1 MYEPR
6 TYRNKVRSEGL
17 TSFRVVVLET
27 DLLISCDKDLSSEA
41 EACIRDLRSEL
52 EAYIEKHPEFK
63 GSLKPVAV
71 KADSPQIIKEMAASA
86 EMARVGP
93 MAAVAGAVAEAVG
106 KHLLKFSPEVIV
118 ENGGDIFISTKKDR
132 TIGIYAGKSKLS
144 GKVTLAIEAGDT
156 PCGICTSSATVGH
169 SLSFGKADAV
179 VVLSRSAALADAAAT
194 SICNKVADK
203 KSIDKAINS
212 GRAIKGVEGVLII
225 IDDALGAWGSI
236 KMVDNQ

>member
-6 TYRNKVRSEGL
+6 IYRNKVRSEGL
-17 TSFRVVVLET
+17 TSFRVVILET
-27 DLLISCDKDLSSEA
+27 DLFISCDRDLSSEA
-41 EACIRDLRSEL
+41 ESYIRVLRNEL
-52 EAYIEKHPEFK
+52 ESYIEKHPKFK

-71 KADSPQIIKEMAASA
+71 EADSGQIIKEMAASA
-86 EMARVGP
+86 KMAGVGP

-144 GKVTLAIEAGDT
+144 GKVTLVIEAGDT

-179 VVLSRSAALADAAAT
+179 VVLSRSTALADAAAT
-194 SICNKVADK
+194 SICNKAAGKD
-203 KSIDKAINS
+203 SIDKAINS